1 MTSVNRR
8 LSVIVIRKEDN
19 MGLFQKLF
27 RRDVDDSKDH
37 LIKEKE
43 IKEESSWEQ
52 LPAYIDA
59 DPADF
64 QLVSLIASSIAA
76 GDYPES
82 QFVVKRILQR
92 NPEVVNLSLI
102 ATSIASGDAPDSQFN
117 VKAIYQ
123 KK

>member
-1 MTSVNRR
+1 
-8 LSVIVIRKEDN
+8 

-37 LIKEKE
+37 LIKEEE

-59 DPADF
+59 DQADF

-123 KK
+123 KKIKP

>member
-1 MTSVNRR
+1 
-8 LSVIVIRKEDN
+8 

-37 LIKEKE
+37 LIKEEE
-43 IKEESSWEQ
+43 IKEERSWEQ